1 MFGNLVHRAGDYHR
15 YMAEVTTGSER
26 ARAEENAVSAY
37 VAGSALAKR
46 VLAGSSPLR
55 LGLALNHSVLCHHHL
70 DQPEQAIAIAQAA
83 VEAAEVGLAGLSRE
97 DREDSGS
104 KRGLLVSNLKE
115 WRAEQRRRRQ
125 QEEAESKHEQALHQ
139 PQQPPTKGSDHECG
153 GDDDNKENESWRS
166 RDFDGIDLLPPSL
179 ADLIELGE

>member
-1 MFGNLVHRAGDYHR
+1 
-15 YMAEVTTGSER
+15 MAEVTTGSER

-97 DREDSGS
+97 DWEESGS
-104 KRGLLVSNLKE
+104 KRGLLVSNLQE

-125 QEEAESKHEQALHQ
+125 QQQAEAEPKHKQVLDQ
-139 PQQPPTKGSDHECG
+139 PVQQPPTKGGDHECGG
-153 GDDDNKENESWRS
+153 GDDDNKENEAWRS

>member
-1 MFGNLVHRAGDYHR
+1 VLRAGDYHR

-37 VAGSALAKR
+37 VAGAALAKR

-83 VEAAEVGLAGLSRE
+83 VEAAEVGLAGLSRG
-97 DREDSGS
+97 DREGSGS
-104 KRGLLVSNLKE
+104 KRGLLVANLQE
-115 WRAEQRRRRQ
+115 WRADQPRRRQ
-125 QEEAESKHEQALHQ
+125 QQQQVEAESKQKQALHQ
-139 PQQPPTKGSDHECG
+139 PQQPPTKGG
-153 GDDDNKENESWRS
+153 GDDNKENESWRS